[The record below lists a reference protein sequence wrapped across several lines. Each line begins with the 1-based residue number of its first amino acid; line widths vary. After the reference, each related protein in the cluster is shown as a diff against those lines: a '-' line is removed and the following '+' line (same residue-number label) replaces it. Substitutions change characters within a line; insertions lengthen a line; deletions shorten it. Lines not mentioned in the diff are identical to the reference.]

1 MKLRATQ
8 KQIREH
14 YPTIIRIGYCDMQ
27 HLLRFENP
35 FAYLTRPEGW
45 ACNVYDVDG
54 IAIST
59 GYSPFGNVRPH
70 YALVRAYEE
79 NAKEIQCVPTLNIEE
94 MRDKTTALLRE
105 LLEIIRVTR
114 EDV

>member
-14 YPTIIRIGYCDMQ
+14 YPTIIRISYCNMQ

-35 FAYLTRPEGW
+35 FAYLTRKEGW
-45 ACNVYDVDG
+45 ACDVYDIGG

-59 GYSPFGNVRPH
+59 GYAPFGNVRPH
-70 YALVRAYEE
+70 YDLVRAYEE
-79 NAKEIQCVPTLNIEE
+79 KAKEIQCEPTLNIEE
-94 MRDKTTALLRE
+94 MRDKTTGLLRE

-114 EDV
+114 EEE